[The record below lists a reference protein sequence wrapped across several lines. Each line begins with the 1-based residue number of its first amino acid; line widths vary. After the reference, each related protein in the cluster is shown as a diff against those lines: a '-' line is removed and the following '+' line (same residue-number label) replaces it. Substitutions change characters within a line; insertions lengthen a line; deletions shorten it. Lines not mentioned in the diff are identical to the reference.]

1 MMKIL
6 QVLPALNAGGV
17 ERTTIE
23 VAEALKAG
31 GHEAYVA
38 CAGGRMEEQLA
49 AVGGHLHKI
58 KIGSKNPL
66 KLRAHTKAL
75 IDIIRTQKI
84 DLVHAR
90 SRAPAWPAHAAARAT
105 NRPFVTTYHGIYN
118 ARSKM
123 KRRYN
128 AIMARGD
135 VVIANSEFTKAHII
149 REHGTDPNK
158 IVVIPRGVDMALFDP
173 ATISDDH
180 IAEQRQAWKILPSQK
195 AILLPGRLTRWKG
208 QDIAIKA
215 LSKLDDNHILIL
227 LGDPQGRDK
236 YVAEINNLARSL
248 KVSERLRVPGHTQ
261 DVAMA
266 LASSDIVI
274 SASTEPEAFGRVMA
288 EAQAMGRPVVATSHG
303 GALETV
309 LNGTTGLLVPPSNPQ
324 ALADAIQSVLNWNT
338 FDPAAARQR
347 IGDQFSKKQLQNR
360 TLGVYQQ
367 LLL

>member
-1 MMKIL
+1 MMKVL

-23 VAEALKAG
+23 VAEALTDAG
-31 GHEAYVA
+31 HVAHVA
-38 CAGGRMEEQLA
+38 CAGGRMEGQLS

-84 DLVHAR
+84 DIVHAR

-105 NRPFVTTYHGIYN
+105 HRPFVTTYHGIYN
-118 ARSKM
+118 ARSKL

-135 VVIANSEFTKAHII
+135 IVIANSEFTKAHII
-149 REHGTDPNK
+149 REHRTDPEK

-173 ATISDDH
+173 AI
-180 IAEQRQAWKILPSQK
+180 IAPDKIEQQRLSWDIAPSQK
-195 AILLPGRLTRWKG
+195 IILLPGRLTRWKG
-208 QDIAIKA
+208 QGVAIKA
-215 LSKLDDNHILIL
+215 LAELPDDFVLVL
-227 LGDPQGRDK
+227 MGDAQGRNK
-236 YVAEINNLARSL
+236 YVEELKTLASSL
-248 KVSERLRVPGHTQ
+248 GVTERIRLPGHT
-261 DVAMA
+261 DAVSLA
-266 LASSDIVI
+266 LSSADIVI

-288 EAQAMGRPVVATSHG
+288 EAQAMGKPVVATAHG
-303 GALETV
+303 GAMETV
-309 LNGTTGLLVPPSNPQ
+309 LDGQTGQLVPHSDAY
-324 ALADAIQSVLNWNT
+324 ALADAIKSVMNWT
-338 FDPAAARQR
+338 HFGPVKTRAR
-347 IGDQFSKKQLQNR
+347 IGDQFSKKQLQDR